1 MKGPTIVGIFV
12 TLGVGYAEQQPQFK
26 ASVSAV
32 RLEVSVTDERG
43 AVRGLVHDDFIVHDN
58 GVRQVVRIEESADA
72 PLDLVLVAQPMSS
85 IAYTSGRWIRD
96 HSYTVD
102 TDQVS
107 RVTAGLS
114 AFLAEV
120 QERDRLGVVLAG
132 APPTRLRSLELGRPP
147 FDVTA
152 FAGGNYAAPF
162 DAITAALREFTDSDR
177 RRALVAFTNAADF
190 RSIVRF
196 GALAEMASRLGP
208 RFVLVGTTVK
218 VDEATDASA
227 QTSSGRQIGDTVR
240 GSVSGSILP
249 APLQLLA
256 RRTGGI
262 TVNLGSGD
270 PSRLVEGMFTW
281 LRTQYVISY
290 EPPAGKGWHPV
301 KVTVSRRGAK
311 VTVREGYFVD

>member
-1 MKGPTIVGIFV
+1 MKGPVIVAIVV
-12 TLGVGYAEQQPQFK
+12 TVGLGYANQQPQFK

-43 AVRGLVHDDFIVHDN
+43 AVRGLERDDFIVHDN

-72 PLDLVLVAQPMSS
+72 PLDLVLVAQPLSS
-85 IAYTSGRWIRD
+85 VTYTSGRLIRD
-96 HSYTVD
+96 EAAFVD
-102 TDQVS
+102 TEQVS

-114 AFLAEV
+114 AFLAAV
-120 QERDRLGVVLAG
+120 QERDRLGVVLAS
-132 APPTRLRSLELGRPP
+132 APPTRLRSLDFGRPS
-147 FDVTA
+147 FDVAA

-162 DAITAALREFTDSDR
+162 DAITAALREFTESDR

-196 GALAEMASRLGP
+196 TALAEMARRLGP
-208 RFVLVGTTVK
+208 QFVLVGTPIK

-227 QTSSGRQIGDTVR
+227 MTGSGRQIGETVR

-249 APLQLLA
+249 ASLQLLA

-270 PSRLVEGMFTW
+270 PSRLVEGMFSW

-301 KVTVSRRGAK
+301 KVTVNRRGAK